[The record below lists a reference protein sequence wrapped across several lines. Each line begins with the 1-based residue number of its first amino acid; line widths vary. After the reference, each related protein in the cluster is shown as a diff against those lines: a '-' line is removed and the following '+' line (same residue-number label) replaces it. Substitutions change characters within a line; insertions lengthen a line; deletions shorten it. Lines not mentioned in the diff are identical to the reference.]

1 VYKPLALIWLLFAAI
16 APAQQIAP
24 TQQIV
29 PPAAPANS
37 QVKLAVVVTPG
48 SGAPVAGLR
57 QQDFTVLDN
66 KVAQPI
72 TSFQAVTG
80 QAAPVEAV
88 VVVDALNI
96 VFMGLGREQYEIA
109 GFFHADGGRLALPT
123 ALVIFSENGLEVLG
137 GPTLDGNALA
147 KALADYKFKPRTL
160 RRSQG
165 FYGAEDRFEVSLRG
179 LEQLVASMGPR
190 PGRKLVLWI
199 SPGWPILSGPGVQLG
214 STQQDRLF
222 QGIVQ
227 MSARLRE
234 ARITLYSIDSV
245 GVGEPLG
252 RTYYYQA
259 FQKGISKPSQVAV
272 GNLSLQVLAVQ
283 SGGLALSSTGVAGLL
298 KQCVAD
304 ASAYYELS
312 FNALPAEKHDEYHHI
327 EIKVAG
333 PGMVARTRQGY
344 YAEP

>member
-1 VYKPLALIWLLFAAI
+1 MHKPLALIWLLVAAI

-24 TQQIV
+24 TQQI
-29 PPAAPANS
+29 PNP
-37 QVKLAVVVTPG
+37 QIKLAVVVTPG

-57 QQDFTVLDN
+57 QQDFTLLDN

-80 QAAPVEAV
+80 QAAPVETV

-96 VFMGLGREQYEIA
+96 AFLGLGREQSEIA
-109 GFFHADGGRLALPT
+109 GFFRANGGHLTLPT

-137 GPTLDGNALA
+137 GPTHDGAALA
-147 KALADYKFKPRTL
+147 KALDGYKFTPRTL

-165 FYGAEDRFEVSLRG
+165 FYGAEDRFQVSLRG
-179 LEQLVASMGPR
+179 IEQLVASEAPR

-214 STQQDRLF
+214 AAQQDRLF

-234 ARITLYSIDSV
+234 ARVTLYSIDSI

-252 RTYYYQA
+252 RTSYYQA
-259 FQKGISKPSQVAV
+259 FQNGVKNRNQVAL

-298 KQCVAD
+298 AKCVAD

-327 EIKVAG
+327 EIKVAE